1 MSRLAHIVL
10 LPDDQAE
17 ALQVWLL
24 NEDGLTTF
32 EPTVEDGEGLPVIA
46 LVAPEHAVVRWHG
59 FEGLAPKQ
67 AEAAA
72 RLEAA
77 SASVDAA
84 GLHIAAQERVGVV
97 VSGSIDSQFF
107 ARGLDTLKAE
117 GLDPD
122 HVWPMGLLLPAD
134 AEHLVCAKLGNAS
147 TLRLEQQ
154 ILPDDAALA
163 ALIAGDKPVRDIAE
177 PEFAG
182 YLRVAL
188 SEPPLDLR
196 SGQFAKKNARAGLD
210 RGKLKFA
217 AYIVAAGLLCSLLLA
232 LVTWFKVD
240 RAIAR
245 EDEAALVAAQKIA
258 PGINSAAEA
267 PVKFEQIL
275 GSRGGGQRALT
286 IPASALWR
294 SLQQAEGASLRDLRF
309 GQDKVL
315 AATVTAATV
324 DPVNRLLLD
333 LQRQGYKVTATPRQE
348 ANGVTAVAIT
358 VRAP

>member
-17 ALQVWLL
+17 AVQAWWLT
-24 NEDGLTTF
+24 EDGLTNF
-32 EPTVEDGEGLPVIA
+32 EPSVEDGEGLPVVA
-46 LVAPEHAVVRWHG
+46 LVAPEHVVVRWHG

-72 RLEAA
+72 RLKAA
-77 SASVDAA
+77 SASVVTA
-84 GLHIAAQERVGVV
+84 GLHIAAQERSGAV
-97 VSGSIDSQFF
+97 VSGSVDSQFF
-107 ARGLDTLKAE
+107 ARGLDRLKAE

-134 AEHLVCAKLGNAS
+134 AHHLLRAKLSSAS

-177 PEFAG
+177 LEFAG
-182 YLRVAL
+182 YLRAAL
-188 SEPPLDLR
+188 SEAPLELR
-196 SGQFAKKNARAGLD
+196 SGQFAKKNAGAGLD
-210 RGKLKFA
+210 RGKLKVA
-217 AYIVAAGLLCSLLLA
+217 AYVVAAGLLCSLLLA

-258 PGINSAAEA
+258 PGISSAAEA
-267 PVKFEQIL
+267 PVKLEQML
-275 GSRGGGQRALT
+275 ASRGGGHLAFT

-294 SLQQAEGASLRDLRF
+294 SLQQAEGASIRDLRF

>member
-17 ALQVWLL
+17 ALQAWWLT
-24 NEDGLTTF
+24 EDGLTVS
-32 EPTVEDGEGLPVIA
+32 EPSVDDDEVLTVIA
-46 LVAPEHAVVRWHG
+46 LVAPEHVVVRWHG

-77 SASVDAA
+77 SASIDAV
-84 GLHIAAQERVGVV
+84 GLHIAAQERNGAV

-107 ARGLDTLKAE
+107 ARGLGRLKDA

-122 HVWPMGLLLPAD
+122 HVWQMGLLLPAD
-134 AEHLVCAKLGNAS
+134 AEHVLRAILGNAS

-177 PEFAG
+177 LEFAG
-182 YLRVAL
+182 YLRAAL
-188 SEPPLDLR
+188 SEQPLDLR

-210 RGKLKFA
+210 RGKLKLA
-217 AYIVAAGLLCSLLLA
+217 AYVVTAGLLCSLLLA

-245 EDEAALVAAQKIA
+245 EDEAALVAAQKIV
-258 PGINSAAEA
+258 PGINSAEEA
-267 PVKFEQIL
+267 PVKLEQIL
-275 GSRGGGQRALT
+275 GSRGGGQRAFS

-348 ANGVTAVAIT
+348 ANGITAVAIT

>member
-10 LPDDQAE
+10 FPDDQDATVQTWWLTDNGLIPDE
-17 ALQVWLL
+17 ALA
-24 NEDGLTTF
+24 EDS
-32 EPTVEDGEGLPVIA
+32 EGLPVIA
-46 LVAPEHAVVRWHG
+46 LAAPEHVVVRWHG
-59 FEGLAPKQ
+59 YDALAPRQ

-72 RLEAA
+72 RLDAA
-77 SASVDAA
+77 SASINAA
-84 GLHIAAQERVGVV
+84 GLHMAARERDGTV
-97 VSGSIDSQFF
+97 VSGGIDKQFF
-107 ARGLDTLKAE
+107 ARGLDRLNAE
-117 GLDPD
+117 GFHPD
-122 HVWPMGLLLPAD
+122 HVWPLGLLLPDEANH
-134 AEHLVCAKLGNAS
+134 AVRAKLGNAS
-147 TLRLEQQ
+147 ALRLGQQ
-154 ILPDDAALA
+154 IFPEDPAFT
-163 ALIAGDKPVRDIAE
+163 ALISGDKPVRDITE
-177 PEFAG
+177 PQFGG
-182 YLRVAL
+182 YLRAAL

-210 RGKLKFA
+210 RGKLKLA
-217 AYIVAAGLLCSLLLA
+217 AYVVAAGLLCSLLLA

-245 EDEAALVAAQKIA
+245 EDQAALVAAQKIV
-258 PGINSAAEA
+258 PGINSAEEA
-267 PVKFEQIL
+267 PVKLEQIL
-275 GSRGGGQRALT
+275 GSRGGGQRAFT

-294 SLQQAEGASLRDLRF
+294 SLQQAEGASLRNLRF

-348 ANGVTAVAIT
+348 ANGITAVAIT